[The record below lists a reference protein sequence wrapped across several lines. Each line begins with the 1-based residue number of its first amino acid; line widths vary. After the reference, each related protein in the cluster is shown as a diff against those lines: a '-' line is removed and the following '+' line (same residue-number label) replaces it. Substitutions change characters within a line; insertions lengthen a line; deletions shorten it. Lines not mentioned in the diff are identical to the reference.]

1 MRLTPHFYPKSLDT
15 CIWVISLICYSSYY
29 IVKQGH
35 TEAQHGQKGGL
46 M

>member
-1 MRLTPHFYPKSLDT
+1 VRLCVHNYVT
-15 CIWVISLICYSSYY
+15 YY

-35 TEAQHGQKGGL
+35 MEAQHGQKGGL